1 MNYDYIIV
9 GAGSA
14 GCVLANRLTESGK
27 HRVLLLEAGPSDRN
41 MLVKSTLGFAQLVD
55 NPKFDWRFKT
65 APEPALNG
73 RTLSCPRGKVLGGS
87 SSINAMFYVRGLASD
102 FDAWRDAG
110 NEGWGWSDVEPWFR
124 KLENFQSSNN
134 PARGHDGPVAV
145 EFNKAW
151 HPLSERMLEGAEQ
164 AGIGRVEDFNAEP
177 VPRGMGHGQIYLRN
191 GVRCGS
197 AAAYLHAAQERSNL
211 TVITGAL
218 TQRLLFEGK
227 RASGVRFIAGG
238 NAQEARAAIGVIL
251 SAGVIGS
258 PQLLEISGV
267 GQGARLQ
274 QLGIPVVHDLPAVGE
289 NLRDHFL
296 VPVVRRIVNTT
307 SFNEEGR
314 GWRAARNLLQY
325 LLFKSG
331 LFGGSPSQVGGQALV
346 KTSAGEQPIQFIG
359 MPCSFSL
366 STGRKQ
372 TAVLEKQPGAM
383 LCMYPGRPFSAG
395 HVHITSPDIAVQPEI
410 LGNYLQ
416 NSIDRET
423 TVGGMRM
430 CRSVFEQK
438 AFDGIRGDEIG
449 PGSQAQSDE
458 ELLQFAKVAG
468 NSAYHPVGSCRMG
481 RSAEDSVVNTRMQ
494 VHGMDGLWVID
505 ASVMPGLVTANTH
518 ATTVMLAERAA
529 ALLHA

>member
-1 MNYDYIIV
+1 MQYDYIIV

-14 GCVLANRLTESGK
+14 GCVLANRLTESGN

-41 MLVKSTLGFAQLVD
+41 MLVKSTLGFAYLVD
-55 NPKFDWRFKT
+55 NPKFDWRFKS
-65 APEPALNG
+65 APEPGLG
-73 RTLSCPRGKVLGGS
+73 QRILSCPRGKVLGGS
-87 SSINAMFYVRGLASD
+87 SSINAMFFVRGLASD

-110 NEGWGWSDVEPWFR
+110 NAGWGWDDVEPWFR
-124 KLENFQSSNN
+124 KIETFSGTNS
-134 PARGHDGPVAV
+134 PARGHDGPIAV
-145 EFNKAW
+145 EFNKSW

-164 AGIGRVEDFNAEP
+164 SGIGRVEDFNAEP
-177 VPRGMGHGQIYLRN
+177 IPRGMGRGQIYLRN
-191 GVRCGS
+191 GTRCGS
-197 AAAYLHAAQERSNL
+197 AAAYLHTAQKRSNL
-211 TVITGAL
+211 TVITGAF
-218 TQRLLFEGK
+218 TQRILFQGK
-227 RASGVRFIAGG
+227 RATGVRFIADGKS
-238 NAQEARAAIGVIL
+238 QEATATTGVIL

-258 PQLLEISGV
+258 PQLLEVSGV

-274 QLGIPVVHDLPAVGE
+274 QLGIPVVHDLPAIGE

-296 VPVVRRIVNTT
+296 IPVVRRIVNTT

-325 LLFKSG
+325 LLFKNG

-359 MPCSFSL
+359 MPCSFGL

-383 LCMYPGRPFSAG
+383 LCMYPGRPRSSG
-395 HVHITSPDIAVQPEI
+395 QVHITTPDIATQPHI
-410 LGNYLQ
+410 VGNFLTDAV
-416 NSIDRET
+416 DRET

-449 PGSQAQSDE
+449 PGAGVQSDE
-458 ELLQFAKVAG
+458 ELLQYAKNAG
-468 NSAYHPVGSCRMG
+468 NSAYHPVGTCRMG
-481 RSAEDSVVNTRMQ
+481 RSAEDSVVNGNME
-494 VHGMDGLWVID
+494 VHGMNNLWVID

-529 ALLHA
+529 WSLLR